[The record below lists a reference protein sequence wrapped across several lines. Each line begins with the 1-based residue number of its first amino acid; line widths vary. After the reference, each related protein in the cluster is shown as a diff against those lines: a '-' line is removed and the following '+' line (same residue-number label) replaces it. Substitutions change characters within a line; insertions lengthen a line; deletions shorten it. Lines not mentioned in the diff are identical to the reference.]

1 MNDKKNKQEKVT
13 DIKGTI
19 IGFVAPDPEEK
30 TQEQEIENF
39 KIKKETEKSLTCM
52 DDLFNGFKIMLF
64 RCLGNREKPWSFF
77 RGNLKVGSAGGQKRE
92 AT

>member
-1 MNDKKNKQEKVT
+1 
-13 DIKGTI
+13 
-19 IGFVAPDPEEK
+19 
-30 TQEQEIENF
+30 
-39 KIKKETEKSLTCM
+39 M

-77 RGNLKVGSAGGQKRE
+77 RGNLEVGSAGGQKRE